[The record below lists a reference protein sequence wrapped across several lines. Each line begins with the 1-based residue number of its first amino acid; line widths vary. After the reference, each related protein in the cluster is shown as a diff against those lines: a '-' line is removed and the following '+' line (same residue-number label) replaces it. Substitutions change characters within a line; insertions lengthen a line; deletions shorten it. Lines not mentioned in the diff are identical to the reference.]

1 MNYLK
6 EAVYFIEANSF
17 EELSLYEENERK
29 GNYMNWIDIHE
40 GGSKKIGKINDNDEL
55 PVYLT
60 FSFAKI
66 YDQVICFFDVSSRFS
81 DSEMVRNYIKDCYEV
96 KHDSQQVITNAM
108 NFHHA
113 VHTCE
118 RLREKNG

>member
-17 EELSLYEENERK
+17 EELSLYQEKMRK
-29 GNYMNWIDIHE
+29 DNYMNWIDIHE
-40 GGSKKIGKINDNDEL
+40 GYLKKIGKINDNDEL

-81 DSEMVRNYIKDCYEV
+81 DSEIVRNYIKDCYAV
-96 KHDSQQVITNAM
+96 KHDNRWAITNAM

-113 VHTCE
+113 VHACKSLKE
-118 RLREKNG
+118 IN